1 MLSDAISRNVGRLAE
16 AISADF
22 GNRSRHETE
31 LGEIVPVQSA
41 IRHTLRHLARW
52 MQPKR
57 VSVGLELMPAT
68 ARILYQPVG
77 VVGIISPWNYPF
89 NLAIVPLVAA
99 LAAGNRAML
108 KPSEITPRTS
118 DFLSE
123 LLAGLFPPDKVATIV
138 GGPEIGQAFARLPFD
153 HLLYTGSTAVGRMV
167 MQAAAENLTPV
178 TLELGGKSPCIL
190 GQDAALPSAVESIV
204 YGKLL
209 NAGQTC
215 IAPDYVLLPER
226 NLDEFVKLT
235 VDTTGEILSEARR
248 QSGLHVDHQR
258 PALPAR
264 RAVRR
269 GSQGKRRPRRRN
281 KSAARERCRPKHA
294 RCRRHW

>member
-1 MLSDAISRNVGRLAE
+1 MRNARRSCAREPPSLQERRADLTMLSDAISRNVGRLVE

-52 MQPKR
+52 MQPKQ
-57 VSVGLELMPAT
+57 VSVSLEFIARHC
-68 ARILYQPVG
+68 RILYQPVG

-123 LLAGLFPPDKVATIV
+123 LLAGLFRPTRLPPSSAGRRSGRPLPGFRSIICST
-138 GGPEIGQAFARLPFD
+138 PARL
-153 HLLYTGSTAVGRMV
+153 R
-167 MQAAAENLTPV
+167 
-178 TLELGGKSPCIL
+178 
-190 GQDAALPSAVESIV
+190 SA
-204 YGKLL
+204 G
-209 NAGQTC
+209 
-215 IAPDYVLLPER
+215 
-226 NLDEFVKLT
+226 
-235 VDTTGEILSEARR
+235 
-248 QSGLHVDHQR
+248 
-258 PALPAR
+258 
-264 RAVRR
+264 
-269 GSQGKRRPRRRN
+269 
-281 KSAARERCRPKHA
+281 
-294 RCRRHW
+294 W